1 MECAGRK
8 SEAVLEI
15 RTLATC
21 SLVIPSR
28 LTACATASTALPCA
42 LCHMKKLEAEGY
54 GYLLY
59 LFEKLVRM

>member
-28 LTACATASTALPCA
+28 LTACATASTALP
-42 LCHMKKLEAEGY
+42 LRFVPYEKMEAEGY

-59 LFEKLVRM
+59 LFEK